1 MLGGGDTWGTC
12 IGGYLR
18 CNGGC
23 GIGSD
28 VAGRGRGGGW
38 CWVVVG
44 VDSLR
49 WWWWLVV
56 IGSKT

>member
-1 MLGGGDTWGTC
+1 MGGRGLAVVLAAGGDAWGTG

-28 VAGRGRGGGW
+28 VAGRGRGGG
-38 CWVVVG
+38 
-44 VDSLR
+44 
-49 WWWWLVV
+49 
-56 IGSKT
+56 